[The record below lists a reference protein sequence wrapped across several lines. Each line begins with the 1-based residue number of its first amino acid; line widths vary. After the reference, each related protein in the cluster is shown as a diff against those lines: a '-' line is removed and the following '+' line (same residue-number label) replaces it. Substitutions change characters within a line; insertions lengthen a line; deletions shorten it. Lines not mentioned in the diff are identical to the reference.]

1 MNCLKKLLQR
11 EVFNKA
17 NLENTGVNPLFD
29 RENLTLDEYKDYFD
43 KLVIAAVN
51 LGLPE
56 EELKSSTTN

>member
-1 MNCLKKLLQR
+1 
-11 EVFNKA
+11 
-17 NLENTGVNPLFD
+17 
-29 RENLTLDEYKDYFD
+29 LDEYKDYFD